1 MSIDNSHKIEN
12 VKILLAKG
20 VDGVGIEKI
29 EKTGSSGIVDTYTI
43 TYTDSRKTTF
53 EITNGN
59 GIESIEKTSTVL
71 LDDVYTITYE
81 DGSTTTYNV
90 TNGRGIDRIE
100 KTGTSGA
107 VDTYTIYYNDNTTS
121 TYTVT
126 NGQGAV
132 AGDISFTNNG
142 EGATNVQDAVDNT
155 LKLVAPIQLTLTAD
169 KTYNVGDQFVYEGFL
184 YEVTATIASGTAI
197 TIGSNVQLADTVA
210 EQLSEINS
218 NLPQL
223 IASYTTLSTDTY
235 SSALNALYLQA
246 SAYFDNTPCK
256 YTLIQ
261 DRGSD
266 SIEYTGTQ
274 HSSSM
279 VIVTFATISGTGIY
293 LVRLDIKSG
302 GAASSL
308 QGSTATTLNAQSIG
322 TGYVLKL
329 YKQPL

>member
-1 MSIDNSHKIEN
+1 MSIDNSHKIED

-71 LDDVYTITYE
+71 LNDVYTITYE

-100 KTGTSGA
+100 KTSTAGA

-132 AGDISFTNNG
+132 AEDISFTNNG

-169 KTYNVGDQFVYEGFL
+169 KTYNVGDQFVYNGLL
-184 YEVTATIASGTAI
+184 YEVTATIAQGTPI
-197 TIGSNVQLADTVA
+197 TVGSNVQLADTVA
-210 EQLSEINS
+210 EQLTAINS
-218 NLPQL
+218 NLSTILPQK
-223 IASYTTLSTDTY
+223 IA
-235 SSALNALYLQA
+235 
-246 SAYFDNTPCK
+246 
-256 YTLIQ
+256 
-261 DRGSD
+261 
-266 SIEYTGTQ
+266 ETGT
-274 HSSSM
+274 SSITWSQKLNM
-279 VIVTFATISGTGIY
+279 LESAFDGLSDEKKKGAYLLIRGRTIVRCVDIVDKVFSNSAVNTTEVIVQSFRVANKQYIY
-293 LVRLDIKSG
+293 YNSYVG
-302 GAASSL
+302 NVVN
-308 QGSTATTLNAQSIG
+308 GSNNTSDANVELWA
-322 TGYVLKL
+322 
-329 YKQPL
+329 

>member
-1 MSIDNSHKIEN
+1 MSIDNSHKIEA

-71 LDDVYTITYE
+71 LNDVYTITYE

-100 KTGTSGA
+100 KTSTVGA

-132 AGDISFTNNG
+132 AEDISFTNNG

-169 KTYNVGDQFVYEGFL
+169 KTYNVGDQFVYNGLL
-184 YEVTATIASGTAI
+184 YEVTATIAQGTPI
-197 TIGSNVQLADTVA
+197 TVGSNVQLADTVA

-218 NLPQL
+218 NLSAHTFGSTVDL
-223 IASYTTLSTDTY
+223 SSYVSVSYTFPNDGYVEVKADAGSPNNVAAAYIRNNDDTDTMFTLAVYPVDNGAHTNFGTIQVKAGMRVRTYHYGNY
-235 SSALNALYLQA
+235 SIRFIPVVN
-246 SAYFDNTPCK
+246 
-256 YTLIQ
+256 
-261 DRGSD
+261 
-266 SIEYTGTQ
+266 
-274 HSSSM
+274 
-279 VIVTFATISGTGIY
+279 
-293 LVRLDIKSG
+293 
-302 GAASSL
+302 
-308 QGSTATTLNAQSIG
+308 
-322 TGYVLKL
+322 
-329 YKQPL
+329 

>member
-1 MSIDNSHKIEN
+1 MSIDNSHKIED

-71 LDDVYTITYE
+71 LNDVYTITYE

-100 KTGTSGA
+100 KTSTAGA

-132 AGDISFTNNG
+132 AEDISFTNNG

-169 KTYNVGDQFVYEGFL
+169 KTYNVGDQFVYNGLL
-184 YEVTATIASGTAI
+184 YEVTATIAQGTPI
-197 TIGSNVQLADTVA
+197 TVGSNVQLADTVA
-210 EQLSEINS
+210 EQLTAINS
-218 NLPQL
+218 NLAQKQNAL
-223 IASYTTLSTDTY
+223 VTGQFEIAVTANTPKSVTASSISLGTVPSNFINTIYQVVWCSHDVNHVTTVYTDANAACYILSNKSQTY
-235 SSALNALYLQA
+235 SVNW
-246 SAYFDNTPCK
+246 
-256 YTLIQ
+256 YTV
-261 DRGSD
+261 S
-266 SIEYTGTQ
+266 
-274 HSSSM
+274 
-279 VIVTFATISGTGIY
+279 
-293 LVRLDIKSG
+293 
-302 GAASSL
+302 
-308 QGSTATTLNAQSIG
+308 
-322 TGYVLKL
+322 
-329 YKQPL
+329 

>member
-1 MSIDNSHKIEN
+1 MSIDNSHKIED

-169 KTYNVGDQFVYEGFL
+169 KTYNVGDQFVYNGLL
-184 YEVTATIASGTAI
+184 YEVTATIAQGTVI
-197 TIGSNVQLADTVA
+197 TVGSNVQLADTVA
-210 EQLSEINS
+210 GQLSEINS
-218 NLPQL
+218 KLVAHYDHDLSINGSSHTANIPKL
-223 IASYTTLSTDTY
+223 YTVTIPLSTLDADSGITVL
-235 SSALNALYLQA
+235 SCI
-246 SAYFDNTPCK
+246 P
-256 YTLIQ
+256 IQ
-261 DRGSD
+261 ITSGSD
-266 SIEYTGTQ
+266 SVITTIGLAYADNTNVTLRVWVNCTYTGIGN
-274 HSSSM
+274 S
-279 VIVTFATISGTGIY
+279 TIK
-293 LVRLDIKSG
+293 LRLSYTK
-302 GAASSL
+302 
-308 QGSTATTLNAQSIG
+308 
-322 TGYVLKL
+322 
-329 YKQPL
+329 